1 MMPRLVPILL
11 AALAVGACQTGANAP
26 AQRAA
31 TPDAGAMVRS
41 HAACWAS
48 DRIPAQERVVFDER
62 VIREATRDSAG
73 RITAEAVVERMPR
86 TLVEHPAE
94 DRLFAVPCPDQL
106 TGDVVTALQ
115 RALIVRGLLDG
126 RPSGVMDEATREAV
140 RAFQRPQG
148 LDSRILS
155 LEAAWQLGLLPVP
168 RDAL

>member
-1 MMPRLVPILL
+1 MTPRLVPILL
-11 AALAVGACQTGANAP
+11 SAFVLAACQPGANAP

-31 TPDAGAMVRS
+31 TPEGGAMVHS

-48 DRIPAQERVVFDER
+48 DRIPAQERVVYDER
-62 VIREATRDSAG
+62 VIREAVRDSAG

-86 TLVEHPAE
+86 TLVERPAE
-94 DRLFAVPCPDQL
+94 ERLFAVPCPDQM
-106 TGDVVTALQ
+106 TGDLVAALQ

-126 RPSGVMDEATREAV
+126 RPSGIMDGVTREAV

-148 LDSRILS
+148 LDSEILS